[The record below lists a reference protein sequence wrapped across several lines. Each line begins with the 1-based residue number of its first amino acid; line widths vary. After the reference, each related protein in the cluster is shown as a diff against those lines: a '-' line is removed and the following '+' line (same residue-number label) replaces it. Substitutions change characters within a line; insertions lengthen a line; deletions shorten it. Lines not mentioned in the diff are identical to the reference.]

1 MKIWS
6 FGHQQIQISYFRS
19 WEIAIQM
26 FNVDK
31 DRQTEKEEEEK
42 ELGILVVGLA
52 KLLILGQDLLEK
64 TLRL

>member
-1 MKIWS
+1 
-6 FGHQQIQISYFRS
+6 
-19 WEIAIQM
+19 M